1 MFSSR
6 RWRCFL
12 CSKTKSGCCA
22 GARATCPNP
31 ATKHVFE
38 AADADFGKYMRGK
51 VIEAVLVFAAAWIAF
66 LAFGLNFAFA
76 LALMTGASVFIPFVG
91 AAVVTFPVVL
101 TALLQ
106 FGFSSDFA
114 LVVAAYAIIQII
126 DAQILVPILFSEVVR
141 LHPIAIFTAIIFFG
155 NLWGVWGVF
164 FAIPLASFLKSVL
177 LLIDQEVRVAREA
190 APRIPTRPPQI
201 PLRRR
206 PPVFDKIGFAPMS
219 IMRRALFLSSPE
231 TAHAMALRALRARA
245 ALGAIAL
252 PQDPRRVMGLDFPN
266 PVGLAAGFDKNGD
279 SIAACGLLGFGFV
292 EVGTIT
298 PRPQNGNPRPR
309 VFRIPARE
317 AVVNRMGLNNC
328 GAQQAARNI
337 AASRAR
343 YPGVVGASVGHND
356 DTPPDQ
362 IAADFVAALRAVF
375 PVADYIALNVSCPN
389 IRNFDAAREPRAL
402 REIITAA
409 VAERDS
415 LAAQTG
421 KKTPLAVKVSPDL
434 DDNEL
439 SAFAEIAADGGI
451 AAVIAANTTLRRDDD
466 IRQFAAA
473 REKGGLSGKPLAAQ
487 AIAITRKL
495 RALLPPSIAI
505 IGAGGVMT
513 ANDARQRIEA
523 GADLVQ
529 IYTGLIYRG
538 PSFPRQI
545 CRALVARR
553 QAA

>member
-1 MFSSR
+1 
-6 RWRCFL
+6 
-12 CSKTKSGCCA
+12 
-22 GARATCPNP
+22 
-31 ATKHVFE
+31 
-38 AADADFGKYMRGK
+38 
-51 VIEAVLVFAAAWIAF
+51 
-66 LAFGLNFAFA
+66 
-76 LALMTGASVFIPFVG
+76 
-91 AAVVTFPVVL
+91 
-101 TALLQ
+101 
-106 FGFSSDFA
+106 
-114 LVVAAYAIIQII
+114 
-126 DAQILVPILFSEVVR
+126 
-141 LHPIAIFTAIIFFG
+141 
-155 NLWGVWGVF
+155 
-164 FAIPLASFLKSVL
+164 
-177 LLIDQEVRVAREA
+177 
-190 APRIPTRPPQI
+190 
-201 PLRRR
+201 
-206 PPVFDKIGFAPMS
+206 
-219 IMRRALFLSSPE
+219 MRRALFLSSPE

-245 ALGAIAL
+245 ALGAICAL

-402 REIITAA
+402 REIVTAA

-421 KKTPLAVKVSPDL
+421 KK
-434 DDNEL
+434 
-439 SAFAEIAADGGI
+439 
-451 AAVIAANTTLRRDDD
+451 LR
-466 IRQFAAA
+466 
-473 REKGGLSGKPLAAQ
+473 
-487 AIAITRKL
+487 L
-495 RALLPPSIAI
+495 RLRFRPIS
-505 IGAGGVMT
+505 MT
-513 ANDARQRIEA
+513 ANFRLSPRLQPTAESRPSSPPTRLCAATTIFANSPRRAKKAAYPANRSPRKRSPSRANCARCCR
-523 GADLVQ
+523 
-529 IYTGLIYRG
+529 
-538 PSFPRQI
+538 PRSRSSA
-545 CRALVARR
+545 RAA
-553 QAA
+553 

>member
-1 MFSSR
+1 
-6 RWRCFL
+6 
-12 CSKTKSGCCA
+12 
-22 GARATCPNP
+22 
-31 ATKHVFE
+31 
-38 AADADFGKYMRGK
+38 
-51 VIEAVLVFAAAWIAF
+51 
-66 LAFGLNFAFA
+66 
-76 LALMTGASVFIPFVG
+76 
-91 AAVVTFPVVL
+91 
-101 TALLQ
+101 
-106 FGFSSDFA
+106 
-114 LVVAAYAIIQII
+114 
-126 DAQILVPILFSEVVR
+126 
-141 LHPIAIFTAIIFFG
+141 
-155 NLWGVWGVF
+155 
-164 FAIPLASFLKSVL
+164 
-177 LLIDQEVRVAREA
+177 
-190 APRIPTRPPQI
+190 
-201 PLRRR
+201 
-206 PPVFDKIGFAPMS
+206 
-219 IMRRALFLSSPE
+219 MRRALFLSSPE

-252 PQDPRRVMGLDFPN
+252 PQDPRRVIGLDFPN

-421 KKTPLAVKVSPDL
+421 KKTPLALKVSPDL

-439 SAFAEIAADGGI
+439 SAFAKIAADGGI

-487 AIAITRKL
+487 ATAITRKL
-495 RALLPPSIAI
+495 RALLPPSIAL

-545 CRALVARR
+545 CRALAVRR